1 MPSMMFDTNKRTY
14 NEPPL
19 PLFMIFFTPW
29 LRIFLNLPS
38 FTFSKNQIV
47 APFYNRQRLNFIL
60 LYKTI
65 ISSLQ
70 IITDHD
76 LRCKYWQDR

>member
-1 MPSMMFDTNKRTY
+1 MMFDTNRRTY
-14 NEPPL
+14 NEVFNYPFL
-19 PLFMIFFTPW
+19 SLISFTPW
-29 LRIFLNLPS
+29 LRIFLNLPT

-60 LYKTI
+60 LYRTI

-70 IITDHD
+70 IIADHD
-76 LRCKYWQDR
+76 LRCKYLQDR

>member
-1 MPSMMFDTNKRTY
+1 MTK
-14 NEPPL
+14 
-19 PLFMIFFTPW
+19 IFF
-29 LRIFLNLPS
+29 NMPS
-38 FTFSKNQIV
+38 FTFSKYEIV

-65 ISSLQ
+65 ISSLL

-76 LRCKYWQDR
+76 LRCKYLQDR

>member
-1 MPSMMFDTNKRTY
+1 MMFDTNRRTY
-14 NEPPL
+14 NEV
-19 PLFMIFFTPW
+19 
-29 LRIFLNLPS
+29 LRHPSSLYDLLHTMTKNFLNMPS

-60 LYKTI
+60 LYRTI